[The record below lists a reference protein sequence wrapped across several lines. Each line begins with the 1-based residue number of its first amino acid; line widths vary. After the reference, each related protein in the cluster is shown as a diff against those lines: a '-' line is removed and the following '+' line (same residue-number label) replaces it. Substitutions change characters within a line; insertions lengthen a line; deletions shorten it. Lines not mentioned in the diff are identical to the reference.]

1 MVKKSGHMVGHLLAL
16 VAFPVD
22 FFFSSSSIYRKND
35 VAKILGLFD
44 VCKILESQ
52 KHAKNKNIYFIVLK
66 LNERG
71 SFRKS
76 MESMENMSM
85 SL

>member
-1 MVKKSGHMVGHLLAL
+1 MSVRSLKVK
-16 VAFPVD
+16 
-22 FFFSSSSIYRKND
+22 
-35 VAKILGLFD
+35 
-44 VCKILESQ
+44 